1 MKLQLSKKDLQAI
14 ADLITYTNQES
25 GFIVYPA
32 ECINDEII
40 VEFTIDAE
48 YSQDYSYD
56 GSGDVTCVSVDVTID
71 DVYVSGMEIEVEYD
85 KSELE
90 EMVENNKMN

>member
-1 MKLQLSKKDLQAI
+1 MKLQLSKTDLKEI
-14 ADLITYTNQES
+14 ANLIAESNQES
-25 GFIVYPA
+25 GYITYPA

-56 GSGDVTCVSVDVTID
+56 GCGDVTCESVDVTID
-71 DVYVSGMEIEVEYD
+71 NVYVSCMEIEVEYD
-85 KSELE
+85 QSELE
-90 EMVENNKMN
+90 EMVVNNKMN